1 MANILWAISPNFS
14 LLSAVV
20 GCGVWPCAPE
30 AHSPMVAAAA
40 ARRHTLAQLK
50 LYQYLRHEAGALLAV
65 FAVGIALLAVF
76 LVDMDEL
83 HTVGLASRR
92 GAAIQVGARVGQA
105 TRHLGDLLARL
116 ALEAE
121 HGAHGLPAWVRL
133 AVDNYLYIFH
143 YTLVLVY

>member
-1 MANILWAISPNFS
+1 MFSPRLMTNLIPEVSSYTSPVRLNISPNFS

-50 LYQYLRHEAGALLAV
+50 LYQYLRNEAGALLAV
-65 FAVGIALLAVF
+65 FAVGIALLAVC

-83 HTVGLASRR
+83 HAVGLTSRR
-92 GAAIQVGARVGQA
+92 GAAIQVGAHVRQA
-105 TRHLGDLLARL
+105 AR
-116 ALEAE
+116 
-121 HGAHGLPAWVRL
+121 
-133 AVDNYLYIFH
+133 
-143 YTLVLVY
+143 TVLSPPFPSRA